1 MGLILKFNLGLMAIF
16 LSTFPLMDFA
26 VGQDSRDD
34 RLLGGLMVAAWC
46 LALNLWLV
54 WTVLRPVRRLTR
66 SAERLSGGHF
76 DEPELADAGSDEIAR
91 LAGSFNRLRRRLESG
106 MQAIAREPRL

>member
-1 MGLILKFNLGLMAIF
+1 MGLILKFNLGLMAIL

-26 VGQDSRDD
+26 VGQASVDD

-46 LALNLWLV
+46 LALNLLLV

-76 DEPELADAGSDEIAR
+76 DEPELMDAGTDEIAR
-91 LAGSFNRLRRRLESG
+91 LAASFNRMRRSLESS
-106 MQAIAREPRL
+106 MQLTSQESRP

>member
-1 MGLILKFNLGLMAIF
+1 MGLILKFNIGLMAIF

-26 VGQDSRDD
+26 VAQASLDD

-46 LALNLWLV
+46 LALNLLLG

-66 SAERLSGGHF
+66 SAERLSVGHF
-76 DEPELADAGSDEIAR
+76 DEPELADSGGDEIAR
-91 LAGSFNRLRRRLESG
+91 LAGTFNRLRRRLESTLHP
-106 MQAIAREPRL
+106 MPRESRP

>member
-1 MGLILKFNLGLMAIF
+1 MGLILKFNLGLLAIF

-26 VGQDSRDD
+26 LAQASVDD

-46 LALNLWLV
+46 LALNLLLG

-66 SAERLSGGHF
+66 SAERLGADPAGEPVAAAHGDEF
-76 DEPELADAGSDEIAR
+76 DR
-91 LAGSFNRLRRRLESG
+91 LAGAFRRLHG
-106 MQAIAREPRL
+106 RLDAARP